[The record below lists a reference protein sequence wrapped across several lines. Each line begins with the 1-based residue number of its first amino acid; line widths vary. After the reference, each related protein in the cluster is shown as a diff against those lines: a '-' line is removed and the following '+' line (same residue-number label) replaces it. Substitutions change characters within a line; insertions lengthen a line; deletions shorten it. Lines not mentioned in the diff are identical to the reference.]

1 MKTTKLTTLFFIVAF
16 LSSCESTPKKDLC
29 KLEGCQNE
37 TAGWD
42 NYKTNSSYSGP
53 MMEGSFRLSEY
64 GGAFCSQDH
73 AIKALD

>member
-1 MKTTKLTTLFFIVAF
+1 MKKIQLFIISMV
-16 LSSCESTPKKDLC
+16 LILMSSCESAPKKDLC

-53 MMEGSFRLSEY
+53 MKEGSFRLSEF
-64 GGAFCSQDH
+64 GGSFCSQDH
-73 AIKALD
+73 AIQALD